1 MFKKPLLI
9 IFSILILLTI
19 AFTPK
24 VLAQNSDSDSIVLG
38 KDEVI
43 NRDFF
48 AAGSSVTIHGT
59 INGDA
64 YIFGGTIIVDGV
76 INGDLIT
83 AGGTVNVG
91 GEVKNDLR
99 VAGGTV
105 IVEGK
110 VGGNITAGAGTLNLT
125 KSSSVG
131 GSLVSGSGMVNINTP
146 LNKNVWLGSGQ
157 VRINSNIKA
166 DVLVSAEDVVLDS
179 EAKVEGNLTYWS
191 EKQINLLQGASVSG
205 VVKREE
211 VHKTEQAKFLGL
223 ALGFGL
229 MMEIASLLTLVILGL
244 LMLRFFPRKTVE
256 VSQEIG
262 KNPLPS
268 FGWGVGVSI
277 VTLFAVLILVVAV
290 LGLPLALLL
299 LVTLGLGVYISSLFV
314 GLWLGRTLF
323 SNLDTTGKYH
333 WALIVGLIILELLT
347 MLPIVGWLLKIIAVC
362 VGLGALVRVKR
373 STYQELKAKL

>member
-1 MFKKPLLI
+1 MFKKPLLV
-9 IFSILILLTI
+9 IFSLLLLLTL

-24 VLAQNSDSDSIVLG
+24 VLAKNSGDDSIVLG
-38 KDEVI
+38 KDETV

-105 IVEGK
+105 IVEGS
-110 VGGNITAGAGTLNLT
+110 VGGNILGGAGTLNLT
-125 KSSSVG
+125 KSSN
-131 GSLVSGSGMVNINTP
+131 VSGSLIAGSGLMNINTP
-146 LNKNVWLGSGQ
+146 INKNVWVGSGQ
-157 VRINSNIKA
+157 VRINSNLKA
-166 DVLVSAEDVVLDS
+166 DVLISADDVVLDS

-191 EKQINLLQGASVSG
+191 EKQIKLLSGASVSG

-211 VHKTEQAKFLGL
+211 IKKSEQAKFLGL
-223 ALGFGL
+223 ALGFSL
-229 MMEIASLLTLVILGL
+229 MMKIASALTLIVLGL

-256 VSQEIG
+256 ISQEVSIS
-262 KNPLPS
+262 PLAS

-277 VTLFAVLILVVAV
+277 VTLFAVLILVIAV

-299 LVTLGLGVYISSLFV
+299 LVTLGIGVYLSSLFV

-333 WALIVGLIILELLT
+333 WALIVGLIVLELLT
-347 MLPIVGWLLKIIAVC
+347 LLPLVGWVLKIIVVC